1 MYFHHSSMELDNRR
15 PNDEHQTNQGR
26 YSMGWLF
33 VISSNEPE
41 TVYNAV
47 RLANVSLKKNKEVTL
62 FMLGRGVEF
71 NEISTEEFD
80 INSQLDE
87 FYEAGGELIV

>member
-1 MYFHHSSMELDNRR
+1 MSGRPFTLHEYAKRR
-15 PNDEHQTNQGR
+15 CNMAWLYVVSTND
-26 YSMGWLF
+26 
-33 VISSNEPE
+33 PE

-47 RLANVSLKKNKEVTL
+47 RLANVSLDNKKEVNL

-80 INSQLDE
+80 VNSQIE
-87 FYEAGGELIV
+87 QFYEKGGELIA

>member
-1 MYFHHSSMELDNRR
+1 
-15 PNDEHQTNQGR
+15 
-26 YSMGWLF
+26 MGWLY
-33 VISSNEPE
+33 VISSNDPE

-47 RLANVSLKKNKEVTL
+47 RLANVSLKKNKEVTI

-80 INSQLDE
+80 INSQIDQY
-87 FYEAGGELIV
+87 YEAGGELIV

>member
-1 MYFHHSSMELDNRR
+1 MAWLYVVST
-15 PNDEHQTNQGR
+15 ND
-26 YSMGWLF
+26 
-33 VISSNEPE
+33 PE

-47 RLANVSLKKNKEVTL
+47 RLANVSLDNNKEVNL

-80 INSQLDE
+80 VNRQIES
-87 FYEAGGELIV
+87 FYEKGGELIV

>member
-1 MYFHHSSMELDNRR
+1 MAWLYVVST
-15 PNDEHQTNQGR
+15 ND
-26 YSMGWLF
+26 
-33 VISSNEPE
+33 PE

-47 RLANVSLKKNKEVTL
+47 RLANVSLDNKKEVNL

-80 INSQLDE
+80 VNSQIE
-87 FYEAGGELIV
+87 QFYEKGGELIV

>member
-1 MYFHHSSMELDNRR
+1 
-15 PNDEHQTNQGR
+15 
-26 YSMGWLF
+26 MGWLY
-33 VISSNEPE
+33 VISTNDAE

-47 RLANVSLKKNKEVTL
+47 RLANVSLKKEKEVTL

-71 NEISTEEFD
+71 NEISTEDFNV
-80 INSQLDE
+80 NSQIDE

>member
-1 MYFHHSSMELDNRR
+1 MAWLYVVST
-15 PNDEHQTNQGR
+15 ND
-26 YSMGWLF
+26 
-33 VISSNEPE
+33 PE

-47 RLANVSLKKNKEVTL
+47 RLANVSLDNNKEVNL

-80 INSQLDE
+80 VSSQIE
-87 FYEAGGELIV
+87 SFYEKGGELIV

>member
-1 MYFHHSSMELDNRR
+1 
-15 PNDEHQTNQGR
+15 
-26 YSMGWLF
+26 MGWLY
-33 VISSNEPE
+33 VISTNDAE

-47 RLANVSLKKNKEVTL
+47 RLANVSLKKEKEVTL

-71 NEISTEEFD
+71 NEISTEDFD
-80 INSQLDE
+80 VNSQIDE

>member
-1 MYFHHSSMELDNRR
+1 
-15 PNDEHQTNQGR
+15 
-26 YSMGWLF
+26 MGWLY
-33 VISSNEPE
+33 VISTNDAE

-71 NEISTEEFD
+71 NEISTEDFD
-80 INSQLDE
+80 VNSQIEE